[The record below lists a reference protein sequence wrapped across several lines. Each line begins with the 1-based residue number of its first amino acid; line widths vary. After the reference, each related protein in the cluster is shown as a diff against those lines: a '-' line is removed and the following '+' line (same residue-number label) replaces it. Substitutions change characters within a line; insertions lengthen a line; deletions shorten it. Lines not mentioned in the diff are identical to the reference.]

1 MKKFLV
7 LALVLAL
14 TSSAFALGLP
24 EVSYTWDEQMDV
36 QPDVSATGDW
46 VDKGSGGRGGSILP
60 DVSGGVMVFTSE
72 DNPFALADDRND
84 NALFGDTAV
93 EIGWKAA
100 PADAHGGVGLWFNL
114 DRNGTNSTDNLF
126 GYTFNVLLGRD
137 DFGDQIVRF
146 EQQGLDVAVPDGD
159 VVFDGLFEDGGF
171 DADGLLT
178 YTITHSGGTI
188 NDTLVIPRTMPTSS
202 AATAGVTILSWYMG
216 VDNGT
221 IDYFT
226 IVNTVPEPI
235 TFALLSL
242 GGLFLRR
249 RK

>member
-24 EVSYTWDEQMDV
+24 EVPYTWDEQMTN

-46 VDKGSGGRGGSILP
+46 IEGRGGSPLP

-84 NALFGDTAV
+84 NALFGDIDI
-93 EIGWKAA
+93 EIGFGAA
-100 PADAHGGVGLWFNL
+100 PADAHGGVGLWFNA
-114 DRNGTNSTDNLF
+114 DRNATNSTGNAF
-126 GYTFNVLLGRD
+126 GFAFNILLGRD
-137 DFGDQIVRF
+137 DFGDPVIRF
-146 EQQGLDVAVPDGD
+146 EQQGVDVVVGEGA
-159 VVFDGLFEDGGF
+159 VVFDGLFEDGGL

-178 YTITHSGGTI
+178 YSIVHSGGTI
-188 NDTLVIPRTMPTSS
+188 NSSLVIPRAMPH
-202 AATAGVTILSWYMG
+202 APMATAGLTILSWYNG

-221 IDYFT
+221 IDYLT
-226 IVNTVPEPI
+226 VSVVPEPI